1 MTGRALFT
9 VLSVL
14 AAGCAREPEARY
26 PALLGDGS
34 PPFAFRA
41 QEARPLAPPEVALP
55 LAGSPLP
62 SPPPAPSPGTP
73 APNASA
79 DPPPA
84 PAPPPRP
91 PASAPP
97 PRPPAP
103 APPAASTWSS
113 ATIPDGSACLELLGR
128 LGVVYT
134 SLEKKTGVATPVAVR
149 GPVGG
154 VTYRVFGSDELVA
167 DCRLVVALSRIAP
180 ILREEGVTEA
190 RFSGAYSYR
199 MSRVGRLSLHAY
211 GLAIDLHELRVDGV
225 WRVVARDFARG
236 LSDGCADGAPSLNR
250 VACRLKATGLFREV
264 LTPDSNADHQ
274 DHLHLG
280 ILPTGTTLVMLP
292 RAPKRKSSPGSKE
305 EQQPAAG
312 HHLAG
317 AREAGRRSR
326 PLLEEEQAGI
336 QLIEEPSPAPRVESK
351 QSARA
356 ERRAPAKRKRRVKS
370 ARSKRRRPPVSAA
383 KR

>member
-9 VLSVL
+9 ALSVL
-14 AAGCAREPEARY
+14 AIGCAREPEARY
-26 PALLGDGS
+26 PALLGHGS

-41 QEARPLAPPEVALP
+41 QEAPPLTPPEVALP
-55 LAGSPLP
+55 PAGSPLP
-62 SPPPAPSPGTP
+62 SPPPAPPPGTP

-79 DPPPA
+79 VPPLEPA
-84 PAPPPRP
+84 PSPQ
-91 PASAPP
+91 
-97 PRPPAP
+97 PPAP
-103 APPAASTWSS
+103 APPAARAASSTWSS

-128 LGVVYT
+128 LGVAHT
-134 SLEKKTGVATPVAVR
+134 SLEKKTGVATPVTVR

-236 LSDGCADGAPSLNR
+236 LSDGCAGGAPSLNR

-264 LTPDSNADHQ
+264 LTPDSNADHH

-292 RAPKRKSSPGSKE
+292 RAPKRKSPSGNNE
-305 EQQPAAG
+305 EQQPDAG

-336 QLIEEPSPAPRVESK
+336 QLIEEPSPAPRVEPK

-370 ARSKRRRPPVSAA
+370 ARSKRGRPPVSAA